1 MIFAAVIS
9 AEAGLDVPRRFQW
22 RWLSRVGGVLAEA
35 GLDVLRRLSLVCG
48 LALDRSE
55 MAYVFPANLLARTG
69 QNVIFEYIIVYYTGI
84 RLHSRLGDQ
93 SPTAFEAKYPPR

>member
-1 MIFAAVIS
+1 MIFAAVI
-9 AEAGLDVPRRFQW
+9 
-22 RWLSRVGGVLAEA
+22 LAEA
-35 GLDVLRRLSLVCG
+35 GLDVLRRLAVILAEAG